1 MGTGLAFA
9 KEGAPVARTRHGEV
23 RGYLDDG
30 IKVFKGV
37 PYGADTATRRF
48 LPPAPPEP
56 WQGVREA
63 TAYGL
68 ASPQTHAGEAIG
80 EDCLKLNVWTP
91 GLRDGARRPVM
102 FYIHGG
108 EYSHGSGSAELYDGA
123 RLCRRGDVVVVTV
136 NHRLAA
142 VGHLYLGK
150 IAGPEYAAS
159 GNVGI
164 LDLILALRW
173 VRDNI
178 AEFGGDPSRVMVFGQ
193 SGGGAKIATMTG
205 IPLAKGLF
213 HRAITMSGQQVTAS
227 GPLGA
232 TERAKAYLA
241 ALKLA
246 PEQWPQ
252 LKTLPIERLVEAM
265 DAPDPNIHK
274 SGIYWGPVL
283 DNAVIHRHAFYP
295 DAARIM
301 PEVPLII
308 GNTHDET
315 RYFFRNEPG
324 LFSLT
329 WDALPA
335 RLGPEMRTDIDPDF
349 VVAEYRR
356 LYPNY
361 SPTDVF
367 FAASTAA
374 RSWRGAVIEQEVR
387 AASGLPVQ
395 AYQVN
400 WRSLLDGGKW
410 GAPHTIDIPLAFDN
424 TDKPAAASGDGP
436 AARAMA
442 EVVSETF
449 IAFARTG
456 DPANPKLPAWPVYEL
471 DKRSTMIFDLPPH
484 VEDDPRAA
492 ERRLFAQVPWV
503 QRGTF

>member
-1 MGTGLAFA
+1 
-9 KEGAPVARTRHGEV
+9 
-23 RGYLDDG
+23 
-30 IKVFKGV
+30 
-37 PYGADTATRRF
+37 
-48 LPPAPPEP
+48 
-56 WQGVREA
+56 
-63 TAYGL
+63 
-68 ASPQTHAGEAIG
+68 
-80 EDCLKLNVWTP
+80 
-91 GLRDGARRPVM
+91 
-102 FYIHGG
+102 
-108 EYSHGSGSAELYDGA
+108 
-123 RLCRRGDVVVVTV
+123 
-136 NHRLAA
+136 
-142 VGHLYLGK
+142 
-150 IAGPEYAAS
+150 
-159 GNVGI
+159 
-164 LDLILALRW
+164 
-173 VRDNI
+173 
-178 AEFGGDPSRVMVFGQ
+178 
-193 SGGGAKIATMTG
+193 MTG
-205 IPLAKGLF
+205 MPLAKGLF
-213 HRAITMSGQQVTAS
+213 HCAITMSGQQVTAS

-232 TERAKAYLA
+232 TDRAKAYLA
-241 ALKLA
+241 ALKLK
-246 PEQWPQ
+246 PEQWPE

-283 DNAVIHRHAFYP
+283 DQAVIHRHAFYP
-295 DAARIM
+295 DAARVM

-335 RLGPEMRTDIDPDF
+335 RLGPEMRTDIDPDY
-349 VVAEYRR
+349 VVTEYRR
-356 LYPNY
+356 LYPTY

-374 RSWRGAVIEQEVR
+374 RSWRGAVIEQEMR
-387 AASGLPVQ
+387 AASGMPVH

-424 TDKPAAASGDGP
+424 TDKPGAASGDGP
-436 AARAMA
+436 TARAMA
-442 EVVSETF
+442 EVVSDTF

-456 DPANPKLPAWPVYEL
+456 DPANRRLPSWPLYEL

-484 VEDDPRAA
+484 VEDDPRGA